1 MKELLRPLIDRAVAL
16 MLREEML
23 ALPPDVLQG
32 RDVDIEY
39 VSPLARAQKSSSLNN
54 TMKALEI
61 LMPLSQSLPVGDHI
75 DPDGLVRHVTDALGV
90 PKTVLQSDVE
100 IQQQGQQRAEQ
111 QQQMAERQEEQEDVY
126 TAAQAA
132 QAVRMVQK

>member
-1 MKELLRPLIDRAVAL
+1 
-16 MLREEML
+16 
-23 ALPPDVLQG
+23 
-32 RDVDIEY
+32 
-39 VSPLARAQKSSSLNN
+39 
-54 TMKALEI
+54 
-61 LMPLSQSLPVGDHI
+61 MPLSQSLPVVDHM

-100 IQQQGQQRAEQ
+100 IQQQRQQRAEQ